1 MTFTEKILNGKLHLL
16 CSALLSLIKNIS
28 RKEGIFA
35 PPLWTRVCVP
45 TRETVGVSRKVLQ
58 VIESVYYSSKAFS
71 IYKDKV
77 ATNFETI
84 VKYDIFLIYILT
96 TYHS

>member
-1 MTFTEKILNGKLHLL
+1 M

-28 RKEGIFA
+28 RKEDIFTPA
-35 PPLWTRVCVP
+35 LWTRVCVQ

-58 VIESVYYSSKAFS
+58 VIESVYYLSKVFS

-84 VKYDIFLIYILT
+84 VK
-96 TYHS
+96 